1 MTLRHIIIE
10 LIKTT
15 HKEKMLEVARGKEE
29 THYIQRNKEDDSKFF
44 VRNNSS

>member
-15 HKEKMLEVARGKEE
+15 HKEKMEVARGKEE
-29 THYIQRNKEDDSKFF
+29 THYIQRSKEDDSKFF